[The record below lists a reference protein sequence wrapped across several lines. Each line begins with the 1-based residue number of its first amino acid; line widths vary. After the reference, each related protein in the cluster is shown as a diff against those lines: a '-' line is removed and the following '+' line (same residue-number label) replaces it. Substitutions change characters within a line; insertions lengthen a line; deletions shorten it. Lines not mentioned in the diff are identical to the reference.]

1 MARPL
6 TFDRDAALDAIKQTF
21 WARGYEATSMQDIE
35 GATGLK
41 KQSLYRLYGDKQG
54 MYRAAL
60 MHYESHEVAA
70 AEAFLRQ
77 GAGTGAGRITQVF
90 TSVVDTALTTQ
101 DRRGC
106 FLCNASVDVALLDQD
121 SRTQVR
127 MMMERVR
134 QAFLGALIADQGGA
148 SEALEGAA
156 DGLLALYNGLR
167 VLIKAESAETVL
179 RHVVQQAGI
188 LVARAR

>member
-1 MARPL
+1 MARPM
-6 TFDRDAALDAIKQTF
+6 TFDPDVALDAIKQTF

-60 MHYESHEVAA
+60 MHYEAHEVAS
-70 AEAFLRQ
+70 AEAFLVDGGGK
-77 GAGTGAGRITQVF
+77 GAERIAELFATVLE
-90 TSVVDTALTTQ
+90 SALTTQ

-106 FLCNASVDVALLDQD
+106 FLCNASVDVTLLDED

-127 MMMERVR
+127 VMMERVR
-134 QAFLGALIADQGGA
+134 KAFLGALIADQGAA

-167 VLIKAESAETVL
+167 VLIKADSGEAVL
-179 RHVVQQAGI
+179 RHVVKEAG
-188 LVARAR
+188 LLAARAR